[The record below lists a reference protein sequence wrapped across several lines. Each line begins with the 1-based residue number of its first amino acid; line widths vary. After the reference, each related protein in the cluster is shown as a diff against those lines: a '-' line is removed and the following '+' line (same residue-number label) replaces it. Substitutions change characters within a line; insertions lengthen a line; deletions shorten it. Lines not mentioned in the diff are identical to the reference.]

1 MSDPSRPS
9 PFKLVPAEDGDCV
22 VWGKHSLY
30 HPRRPRKAADRRA
43 ASVPVEAGTLYVIV
57 SPLLGYGIP
66 TLLSR
71 LPASSVCVAV
81 EVERELFDVPF
92 RVDSSTLPV
101 VRETDMVRTAERV
114 LEYAPDFVR
123 RVRVVALSGTYS
135 RHRERYDA
143 IVEILRTE
151 IATRWRNKATRI
163 HFGRKWVR
171 HLFRNICLQTPSF
184 WPGND
189 PSGPSDGQPL
199 VVCGAGESLEYSLDW
214 IAANRNHLYLMAVDT
229 ALGTLVESGIAPDGV
244 VALEAQLVN
253 VGDFLP
259 GLPPTA
265 NLYYDLTVH
274 PSVPRIAAPDRRRP
288 ILSNFWPLSLIGR
301 AAEHAPVQGPVRQF
315 GSVGNTAVHLATLI
329 GNGPII
335 LVGMDFS
342 YVAGKPHA
350 RGALS
355 HRLSL
360 SRSARLA
367 GPLLFGHSAGRPKQR
382 MKHNAGQ
389 FRVTEGT
396 MRRQA
401 ELLPTALAGRTARS
415 APRSGPTIG
424 VESVTLEEL
433 SHFLK
438 NGRGVSR
445 PNARDERTHT
455 GRTTDGRAL
464 LRAEIERIHRFEREG
479 VMDGIE
485 YLFYDFPDYDSE
497 QLVARLTGASRG
509 TSGSATMPG
518 GRLLE
523 RIRIR
528 AASYRRYLERLLTL
542 PAP

>member
-1 MSDPSRPS
+1 MSDPATPS
-9 PFKLVPAEDGDCV
+9 PYKLVPAKDGECV

-30 HPRRPRKAADRRA
+30 HPRRPREAADRRA
-43 ASVPVEAGTLYVIV
+43 ASVPIESGTLYVIV
-57 SPLLGYGIP
+57 SPLTGYGIT
-66 TLLSR
+66 TLISR
-71 LPASSVCVAV
+71 LPATSVCVAV

-92 RVDSSTLPV
+92 RIDSSALPV
-101 VRETDMVRTAERV
+101 VRETDIVTTAERV
-114 LEYAPDFVR
+114 LEYTPDFVR

-135 RHRERYDA
+135 RRRKRYDE
-143 IVEILRTE
+143 IIEILRSE

-171 HLFRNICLQTPSF
+171 HLFRNICLETPSF
-184 WPGND
+184 WPGGD
-189 PSGPSDGQPL
+189 PSGPVDGQPL
-199 VVCGAGESLEYSLDW
+199 VVCGAGESLESSLDW
-214 IAANRNHLYLMAVDT
+214 IATNRNRFYLMAVDT

-244 VALEAQLVN
+244 VALEAQLIN
-253 VGDFLP
+253 VADFLP
-259 GLPPTA
+259 GLPPTTD
-265 NLYYDLTVH
+265 LYYDLTVH
-274 PSVPRIAAPDRRRP
+274 PNVPRIAAPHRRRP
-288 ILSNFWPLSLIGR
+288 ILSDFSPLSLIRR
-301 AAEHAPVQGPVRQF
+301 AAEHAPVRGPVRQF
-315 GSVGNTAVHLATLI
+315 GSVGNTAVHLATLF

-367 GPLLFGHSAGRPKQR
+367 GPLLFEHSAGRPKQR
-382 MKHNAGQ
+382 IQRDAGQ

-401 ELLPTALAGRTARS
+401 ELLPSALSGRTARS

-433 SHFLK
+433 TRFLK
-438 NGRGVSR
+438 GERGASH
-445 PNARDERTHT
+445 PNT
-455 GRTTDGRAL
+455 GDDGAHSGGTTDGRSL
-464 LRAEIERIHRFEREG
+464 LRSEIERIDRFEREG
-479 VMDGIE
+479 VIDGIE
-485 YLFYDFPDYDSE
+485 YLFYDFPDSDSE
-497 QLVARLTGASRG
+497 QLFERLIDVSRG
-509 TSGSATMPG
+509 KSGSTSVPS

-528 AASYRRYLERLLTL
+528 AGSYRRYLERLITL
-542 PAP
+542 PSP